1 MSYGVEIKNNDGNV
15 ILGEGQPTFLI
26 RGSGTANFSATA
38 GTGYA
43 PSNGPGDGS
52 DGYIPLSGISYYG
65 NVLGSDFLFGAPYS
79 SSGFSSTA
87 QVHLEGMITW
97 GAILSRLQRKWG
109 RNEASL
115 GATPSPKPPQFKWF
129 QVAGANQN
137 GFPVPSSGT
146 TDYGLEVYAA
156 NGDVNFTTT
165 QLSAFGTVAA
175 VVETSANSSTI
186 SSGGENFLS
195 AHTAT
200 FIAPAGENIYDYYVQ
215 FNQFIYSSA
224 GGNNHYATKAVY
236 QQSTRSIFIISSSKR
251 RKFII
256 GKLNN

>member
-1 MSYGVEIKNNDGNV
+1 MSFGIEIKNNDGNV

-26 RGSGTANFSATA
+26 RGAGTANFAADA

-43 PSNGPGDGS
+43 PGGGPGDGS
-52 DGYIPLSGISYYG
+52 DGYIPLSGISYNG
-65 NVLGSDFLFGAPYS
+65 KVLGSDFLFGAPYS
-79 SSGFSSTA
+79 SSGFASTA
-87 QVHLEGMITW
+87 QVHMEGTISF
-97 GAILSRLQRKWG
+97 GAIVQRLQRRWG
-109 RNEASL
+109 RNEASQ
-115 GATPSPKPPQFKWF
+115 GSTPSPKPPQFKWF

-137 GFPVPSSGT
+137 GFPVPSSST
-146 TDYGLEVYAA
+146 TDYGLEIYAP

-165 QLSAFGTVAA
+165 DLSSFGTIQA
-175 VVETSANSSTI
+175 VIETSASSSTV
-186 SSGGENFLS
+186 SSGGENFLD

-200 FIAPAGENIYDYYVQ
+200 FVAPAGENIYDYYVS

-224 GGNNHYATKAVY
+224 GGNSHYATKCVY

-256 GKLNN
+256 AKLNT